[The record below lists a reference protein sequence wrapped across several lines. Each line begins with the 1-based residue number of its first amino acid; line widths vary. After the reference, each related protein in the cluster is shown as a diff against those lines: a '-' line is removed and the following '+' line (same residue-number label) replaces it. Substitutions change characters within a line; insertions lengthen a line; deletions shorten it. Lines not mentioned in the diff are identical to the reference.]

1 MSIKF
6 IKTLQML
13 KNNLNDHEYKEVVDV
28 IVQLYERKNIGYE
41 YGYDVNFYSDVY
53 NPEVVLK
60 SLRKSNVLQFRSYTK
75 DGN

>member
-13 KNNLNDHEYKEVVDV
+13 KNKLTDDEYKKVSDI
-28 IVQLYERKNIGYE
+28 IVKLYEREHIGYE

-60 SLRKSNVLQFRSYTK
+60 SLSKNNVVKLRSINK

>member
-1 MSIKF
+1 
-6 IKTLQML
+6 ML
-13 KNNLNDHEYKEVVDV
+13 KNNLNDHEYKEIVDV

-60 SLRKSNVLQFRSYTK
+60 SLRKSNVLQFRAYTK

>member
-41 YGYDVNFYSDVY
+41 YG
-53 NPEVVLK
+53 L
-60 SLRKSNVLQFRSYTK
+60 
-75 DGN
+75 